1 MSKYYNA
8 HTIWITMMLL
18 TISTYSMGK
27 FGFSGVNVVLVLL
40 LTTALKS
47 TFIIREY
54 MGLRGV
60 SLLWRG
66 IMYGWLSIITASI
79 AITYIIS
86 VLMTQ

>member
-8 HTIWITMMLL
+8 HTVWILMMLL
-18 TISTYSMGK
+18 TLVTYSMGK
-27 FGFSGVNVVLVLL
+27 LGFSGIYVVLVLL
-40 LTTALKS
+40 LTAALKS
-47 TFIIREY
+47 TFIIREF

-66 IMYGWLSIITASI
+66 IMYGWLSIITAAI

-86 VLMTQ
+86 L